1 MHICCSI
8 HFVKT
13 KNKNTIKGRIGN
25 LSNQYSNIMFASF
38 QAIVQAK
45 GVIRN
50 GKLVAFPTETVY
62 GLGADA
68 TNDVA
73 VASIFETKGRPKFNP
88 LIVHFSNAA
97 DISEYADMPR
107 YAITLSRRFWPGPLT
122 MILKRKS
129 DCELSHLVSAGLDTV
144 AVRIPDN
151 HMARALIDA
160 SGVPIAAP
168 SANKSGH
175 ISPTAA
181 EHVAKSLGCNV
192 EIILDGGECE
202 VGIESTVLDLS
213 SDVPTILRPGAI
225 TAAQIEEVIMRP
237 VEIHSV
243 NVPMSADTNDYDS
256 DDENKILPKSPG
268 QLTSHYAPS
277 IPLRMNATVAKEGEV
292 LLGFGRADNATL
304 NLSYRGDLPEAAA
317 NLFAMLHMLDDK
329 AKYKGIAVMNV
340 PDTGLGMAIN
350 DRLRRAAAPRK

>member
-1 MHICCSI
+1 M
-8 HFVKT
+8 
-13 KNKNTIKGRIGN
+13 
-25 LSNQYSNIMFASF
+25 SNQYSNVMLASF

-73 VASIFETKGRPKFNP
+73 VASIFEAKGRPQFNP
-88 LIVHFSNAA
+88 LIVHFSNYS
-97 DISEYADMPR
+97 DISEYAEMSR
-107 YAITLSRRFWPGPLT
+107 YATTLSRSFWPGPLT
-122 MILKRKS
+122 MILKRKP
-129 DCELSHLVSAGLDTV
+129 DCGLSHLVSAGLDTV

-175 ISPTAA
+175 ISPTTA
-181 EHVAKSLGCNV
+181 EHVAKSLGDKV

-225 TAAQIEEVIMRP
+225 TASQIEDALMRP
-237 VEIHSV
+237 IEVHSV
-243 NVPMSADTNDYDS
+243 NIPMSAGVNDYADACK
-256 DDENKILPKSPG
+256 NKVVYKSPG

-292 LLGFGRADNATL
+292 LLGFGSAENATL
-304 NLSYRGDLPEAAA
+304 NLSYRGDLSEAAA
-317 NLFAMLHMLDDK
+317 NLFAMLHILDDK
-329 AKYKGIAVMNV
+329 KYKGIAVMSI
-340 PDTGLGMAIN
+340 PETGLGMAIN
-350 DRLRRAAAPRK
+350 DRLHRASAPRK